1 MKRFLAVLLALCVL
15 ATGCSNEFAVEQ
27 YDISE
32 KIAQSDQ
39 YAKSMSVHNSD
50 GSGFDFSAG
59 SFDGRETLWTEY
71 ADEAKSIAVE
81 ISFSLSEGKAKLVHI
96 DSSGN
101 VTTLIECEPETSADG
116 ARTMTIALK
125 EGSNRFK
132 LVGYGCKELDV
143 KFDYKADVQTMKR

>member
-1 MKRFLAVLLALCVL
+1 MKRFLAVLLAMCMIS
-15 ATGCSNEFAVEQ
+15 TGCSNEFAVEQ
-27 YDISE
+27 YDMSE

-50 GSGFDFSAG
+50 GSGFDFTAS
-59 SFDGRETLWTEY
+59 SFDGRETLWTEH
-71 ADEAKSIAVE
+71 AAEDRRIAVE

-101 VTTLIECEPETSADG
+101 VTTIIECEPETSADG

-132 LVGYGCKELDV
+132 LVGYGCKELDIT
-143 KFDYKADVQTMKR
+143 FDYKADVETTKR